1 MNEVGGEEQ
10 SNDGGGS
17 VAAAVAAAAPP
28 TRYFWN
34 RRIRHSEQ
42 ASTLGVCMYVRVRVY
57 AGFHR
62 CGGWGKRNDRIGQ
75 NTRRHDLNTY
85 PAEKRRMVTR

>member
-34 RRIRHSEQ
+34 RRIRHSGQ
-42 ASTLGVCMYVRVRVY
+42 ASTSKVCVYVCVCVY
-57 AGFHR
+57 ARFHR
-62 CGGWGKRNDRIGQ
+62 CKGERG
-75 NTRRHDLNTY
+75 
-85 PAEKRRMVTR
+85 E